1 MKEPIIEL
9 LITPEELH
17 FQGIGPGKVHRAKL
31 ELSNQGNIPLYI
43 PEQVEVNPSDPDLI
57 AKALFQ
63 AVREYGREDYAATL
77 DGFVTR
83 LHDRLEQEVRVE
95 LSKGGFELP
104 PGKSKM
110 VEVTL
115 RLPRKLKGITYIE
128 GDFDLADNSVFFL
141 ITP

>member
-9 LITPEELH
+9 LITPDELF
-17 FQGIGPGKVHRAKL
+17 FQGIGPGKVHRAEL
-31 ELSNQGNIPLYI
+31 GLSNNGNIPLYI
-43 PEQVEVNPSDPDLI
+43 PEQVELNPSDPDLI
-57 AKALFQ
+57 SRTLLQ
-63 AVREYGREDYAATL
+63 AVREYGKEDYAATL
-77 DGFVTR
+77 NGFVAK
-83 LHDRLEQEVRVE
+83 LHDRLEQQVQVE

-104 PGKSKM
+104 PGESKS
-110 VEVTL
+110 VEITL

>member
-1 MKEPIIEL
+1 MQEPIIEL
-9 LITPEELH
+9 LITPDELF

-31 ELSNQGNIPLYI
+31 ELSNKGNIPLYI
-43 PEQVEVNPSDPDLI
+43 PEQVEINPSDPDLI
-57 AKALFQ
+57 SKTLLQ
-63 AVREYGREDYAATL
+63 AVREYGKEDYAATL
-77 DGFVTR
+77 DGFVSR
-83 LHDRLEQEVRVE
+83 LHERLEQEVQVE

-104 PGKSKM
+104 PGKSQSIEL
-110 VEVTL
+110 VL